1 MTDNVVPLM
10 LGSRI
15 LTADGYAVVVQ
26 LERHGVR
33 LRFSTGPERS
43 IAYSQLDVR
52 SVGEDGIQAVHASLF
67 PWWQQ
72 LELAVQHEALFK
84 QECVL
89 ECRTGF
95 RFGLIELAQEG
106 EPFYPFGPEFGLSLR
121 ARYAAMS
128 KVVSFERSV
137 DRVIMRRVYEGELKS
152 HRIAPRT
159 LQRWDTLWSGGGL
172 RALVDGRSIKD
183 KQGFEAID
191 PVFRRIALEKF
202 AEYDGSRS
210 RPNLQEI
217 ERQIRVA
224 LKNEGVEDPN
234 LPDRLV
240 QEFLSQHWRATG
252 STVRAQRSKSL
263 RKVAGHESYPAQHPG
278 ELATDLTLVNN
289 FVLDPLQ
296 ERAINVEVGV
306 IHSIATRVIHGI
318 RVFPRGARGIDVG
331 LLVYDA
337 MRQLS
342 MVVDGTTIDDFCWC
356 GIPESLDLSGN
367 PVHVGRRPALNPGRS
382 LQGVHYLPG
391 VTPTSIR
398 SDHGSI
404 FVGEHFRALMD
415 QFGIELRL
423 SRGKKPTDNPHSE
436 RKMEDLERAYQQ
448 IPGYKGRSVKDRGR
462 FIGIEADEPLLTA
475 EALERHLKL
484 WTALD
489 YHRMPH
495 DGLALPGAPGI
506 RLTPLEMHDAMADAT
521 GRILVPQ
528 HPDLIYQFLP
538 IIWLAPGH
546 SGVEHKN
553 LTYDAP
559 VLEEFRS
566 VRVGTFRAKDHAIPF
581 HLDPRDMTRLWFRH
595 PETDRIHEIPWKARH
610 LIHAPL
616 VDDIVDRALKRI
628 RERGGNRSL
637 NKTVIMRQ
645 IIDEIGELTTA
656 PATDEWRAKMS
667 AAQLRWEQSQR
678 DHAEV
683 AEAHR
688 LLEEQVASGS
698 PRVAP
703 VTRDAG
709 PADDEPGVIDFDA
722 PLPDYG
728 SEAV

>member
-10 LGSRI
+10 VGARI
-15 LTADGYAVVVQ
+15 LTADGYAVVVR

-43 IAYSQLDVR
+43 IAFSQLDVR
-52 SVGEDGIQAVHASLF
+52 SVSEHGIQAVHASLF

-95 RFGLIELAQEG
+95 RYGLIELAQEG

-191 PVFRRIALEKF
+191 PTFRRIALEKF

-278 ELATDLTLVNN
+278 ELATDLTIVNN

-337 MRQLS
+337 MRQMS
-342 MVVDGTTIDDFCWC
+342 MVVEGTTIDDFRWC

-484 WTALD
+484 WVALD

-656 PATDEWRAKMS
+656 PATDEWRAKMA

-688 LLEEQVASGS
+688 LIEEQVASGS

-703 VTRDAG
+703 VTHDAES
-709 PADDEPGVIDFDA
+709 ADEPGVIDFDA